1 MHGLNLIYDTKYSFY
16 QYCNIKNFI
25 SLSLISK
32 HGILLL
38 FYSEFQKQINSLN
51 SRTRGTKYKRENI
64 YDDTPELYNDYLR
77 VYFNQHMIPFLV
89 DTCNY
94 DKWFENEEWN
104 DTERRSDKEESNK
117 SPLEGV
123 KEESNIPATEDDE
136 EVKGEKRL
144 KILTSNKLLTRLQI
158 LLPQIKTGNNSYTL
172 KNEIRKILYLSYQ
185 HNKITKK
192 VCSHLMK
199 SL

>member
-1 MHGLNLIYDTKYSFY
+1 
-16 QYCNIKNFI
+16 
-25 SLSLISK
+25 
-32 HGILLL
+32 
-38 FYSEFQKQINSLN
+38 
-51 SRTRGTKYKRENI
+51 
-64 YDDTPELYNDYLR
+64 
-77 VYFNQHMIPFLV
+77 MIPFLV

-104 DTERRSDKEESNK
+104 DTERRSDKEESNM

-158 LLPQIKTGNNSYTL
+158 FFTTNKNWKQFIHIK
-172 KNEIRKILYLSYQ
+172 K
-185 HNKITKK
+185 
-192 VCSHLMK
+192 
-199 SL
+199 